1 MNGKTKSLIALI
13 AALVGIVLAIVG
25 CWFMAQPG
33 VVVIGVILGVVG
45 IVFGA
50 LCMKSMKDE
59 GQSTGMAVAGLVV
72 GIVGVVLGLI
82 FLPCACAARETI
94 NALET
99 YGSSLTDY
107 ANSLSSLLS

>member
-25 CWFMAQPG
+25 CWFSA
-33 VVVIGVILGVVG
+33 LG
-45 IVFGA
+45 
-50 LCMKSMKDE
+50 MKSMKDE